1 VDDFPP
7 LVERAY
13 DVARRIGFALTREE
27 AAEGAPSASLPGVG
41 RFLAMLAA
49 GCAGGQ
55 IGELG
60 TGPGIGA
67 AWIASAMP
75 AGCSLVTVEIDD
87 QRAAAARDLFAADSR
102 VTVVCGDAYA
112 VLADR
117 GPFDLVFSDGG
128 AMASVDWLRIGGRI
142 VMDDVTPDGRRP
154 VMPSASSSSATG
166 GWSPSRSCYPAC
178 ATRYWSARESANGH
192 APADRQGNS
201 ARQGRLPL
209 SPRRRRPNPTARL
222 SAVRPTY

>member
-1 VDDFPP
+1 MDDFPP
-7 LVERAY
+7 LVKRAY

-75 AGCSLVTVEIDD
+75 ADCSLVTAEIDD
-87 QRAAAARDLFAADSR
+87 QRAAVARDLFAADPR
-102 VTVVCGDAYA
+102 VTVICGDAFA

-117 GPFDLVFSDGG
+117 GPFDLLFSDGG
-128 AMASVDWLRIGGRI
+128 VMASVDWLRIGGRI
-142 VMDDVTPDGRRP
+142 VMDDVTPGR
-154 VMPSASSSSATG
+154 
-166 GWSPSRSCYPAC
+166 PA
-178 ATRYWSARESANGH
+178 AGDAKREFFFGDPRLVSVEVVLPGLRDALLVGTRAR
-192 APADRQGNS
+192 
-201 ARQGRLPL
+201 
-209 SPRRRRPNPTARL
+209 
-222 SAVRPTY
+222 